1 VGAPARAASDD
12 DRLLI
17 ARVRRGDQDAARTLY
32 ERYFDR
38 IYNYVYAR
46 LGRVQDAEDLAID
59 TLTRSLTRLDL
70 FQDQGVAFSS
80 WVYRIAHNAT
90 IDHYRR
96 HGKVALVPLDNAV
109 LPQSMDPAEVAMEQ
123 LSNQELR
130 EALGDLTVE
139 QQQVLI
145 LRFFQDL
152 TAVQVGEIMGKSVG
166 AVQALQHRALGS
178 LERALH
184 GRASQ

>member
-1 VGAPARAASDD
+1 MRAPGKAASDD
-12 DRLLI
+12 DRRLI
-17 ARVRRGDQDAARTLY
+17 DRVRKGDQDATRTLY

-38 IYNYVYAR
+38 IYNYAYAR
-46 LGRVQDAEDLAID
+46 LGRAEDAEDLAID

-96 HGKVALVPLDNAV
+96 HGKVTLVPLEEATR
-109 LPQSMDPAEVAMEQ
+109 PESADPSALVVEQ
-123 LSNQELR
+123 LSNEDLR
-130 EALGDLTVE
+130 AALPDLTDE

-145 LRFFQDL
+145 LRFFQY
-152 TAVQVGEIMGKSVG
+152 
-166 AVQALQHRALGS
+166 
-178 LERALH
+178 
-184 GRASQ
+184 